1 MKKENTIPIKPAR
14 VQLNARVPATL
25 KKVVRMVAIDT
36 GESVEQVVFD
46 AFAWFYNHGDSE
58 LENRHR
64 KYVEAFKRINH
75 GREFPFDCTPDLE
88 MLAAIGIHASS
99 MPEVHNGM
107 VDPARDSDGPV
118 AQLVER
124 RDGIAEAQG
133 ATPCRS
139 TSSQDSKFAQERK
152 QVGVGADL
160 NNGSCSRP
168 RAQRRDERER
178 FT

>member
-107 VDPARDSDGPV
+107 TDPARDNDGPV
-118 AQLVER
+118 AHVVER
-124 RDGIAEAQG
+124 VNGIHEVAG
-133 ATPCRS
+133 SSPVRS
-139 TSSQDSKFAQERK
+139 TKYQEAHTKQDKCVCEDR
-152 QVGVGADL
+152 D
-160 NNGSCSRP
+160 NGSCSRP
-168 RAQRRDERER
+168 RKSGRGEVGR